1 MADTFYAQGDATI
14 SGLTPTGARGQEPDL
29 RIRNMGD
36 TGNDFTYAR
45 KAYIRFDISTLHEP
59 ISNVELTLHVLE
71 GQDTG
76 PPNMDWTFH
85 VLGLHDDQPNDWL
98 ESTLTWNNAPA
109 NEDDSG
115 LAFKPSH
122 TFNNGVPLATFTVK
136 GIGLDGDTVQLTGD
150 ADSDLASFL
159 EADTDGLVTFLLAR
173 FTPGDLS
180 KMVTHRFASREY
192 VPDGGQAGDL
202 AATLT
207 ILPEP
212 ASLALL
218 AVATPLLIRP
228 RRKKRAL
235 AAKRG

>member
-14 SGLTPTGARGQEPDL
+14 SGGTPTGARGQELDL
-29 RIRNMGD
+29 LIRNMGD

-45 KAYIRFDISTLHEP
+45 KAYIRFDISTLNEP

-71 GQDTG
+71 GLDTD
-76 PPNMDWTFH
+76 PTNMNWTFH
-85 VLGLHDDQPNDWL
+85 VLGLHEDQPNDWL
-98 ESTLTWNNAPA
+98 ESTLTWDNAPA
-109 NEDDSG
+109 NDKESG
-115 LAFKPSH
+115 LDFKASR
-122 TFNNGVPLATFTVK
+122 TFNNGVPLATFIVK
-136 GIGLDGDTVQLTGD
+136 GIGSDGETVQLAGD

-159 EADTDGLVTFLLAR
+159 QADTDGLVTFLLAR

-192 VPDGGQAGDL
+192 VPAGGQAGDL

-218 AVATPLLIRP
+218 AVATPLLMRH
-228 RRKKRAL
+228 RRKKRTL